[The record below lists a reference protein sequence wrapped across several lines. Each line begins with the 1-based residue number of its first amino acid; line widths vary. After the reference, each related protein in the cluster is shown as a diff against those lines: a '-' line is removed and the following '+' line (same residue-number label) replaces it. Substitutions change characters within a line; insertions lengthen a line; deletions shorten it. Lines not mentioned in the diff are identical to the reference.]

1 MDGRL
6 IPISTR
12 AGTCYRVPTYE
23 PLADA
28 WILVGMQTQALRDLI
43 CPTPDRRGSPMRR
56 QTRYQ
61 QERSNRPNRN
71 RRVDTKSPQE
81 SPQTQEFLEH

>member
-43 CPTPDRRGSPMRR
+43 CPTPDRQGSPMRR

-61 QERSNRPNRN
+61 REPSHRPNRN
-71 RRVDTKSPQE
+71 RRVDTRSPQE

>member
-6 IPISTR
+6 LPISTR

-43 CPTPDRRGSPMRR
+43 CPTPDRQGSPMRR

-61 QERSNRPNRN
+61 RERSNKPTGTAAWTRSLP
-71 RRVDTKSPQE
+71 KSLPKLT
-81 SPQTQEFLEH
+81 SS